1 MEVAVKTEDRIA
13 RSDAELLRVV
23 QAMIDR
29 GMAPEMAAHVVA
41 VALRSNDILTGL
53 TYVPV
58 ND

>member
-1 MEVAVKTEDRIA
+1 MKTEDRIA